1 MATGVEF
8 QDFYETALKVSRE
21 AGQVKY
27 IVLLLS
33 VIIIVSY
40 INIPIMHT

>member
-33 VIIIVSY
+33 VIL
-40 INIPIMHT
+40 